1 MRIIIY
7 WRTGKKS
14 FHSTKYSYFSYTHI
28 QYTLAW
34 FTAIKIY
41 KYCNIENA
49 FFSFFSHFLFCQN
62 YKKKSLYREEWI
74 MFLCWLLTD
83 DYDYYSSIF
92 FCFLYFITF
101 WGIVLYY
108 SAVNCQEF
116 LWRLY
121 FNSIYV
127 KAWLIQCKK

>member
-41 KYCNIENA
+41 KYCNIENT
-49 FFSFFSHFLFCQN
+49 FFPSFLIFCFVKTT
-62 YKKKSLYREEWI
+62 KKNRCIVRNELCSFADYWLMI
-74 MFLCWLLTD
+74 MIIILPF
-83 DYDYYSSIF
+83 F